1 MRGVQSK
8 QSKKGNCAQWNHKYQ
23 EKEAVK
29 ERDAENKRNQYHLQ
43 KAADIVICLEY
54 AQPVINSEDIPN
66 KKY

>member
-29 ERDAENKRNQYHLQ
+29 ERDAENKRKNIICKRLQ
-43 KAADIVICLEY
+43 TLSCLEY
-54 AQPVINSEDIPN
+54 VQPGINSEDIPN